1 MGKERRTTKNVKSL
15 TPSIVRKS
23 VVHTQAIELY
33 KRLLKTLKN
42 IYAVAK
48 DVLKHMRKYKSVV
61 YDF

>member
-1 MGKERRTTKNVKSL
+1 M
-15 TPSIVRKS
+15 
-23 VVHTQAIELY
+23 HTQAIELY